1 MNSRHALSICPKHN
15 RQLSDDGICAD
26 CGCKPDIKAIEQRIK
41 LQKITDHIFQ
51 ICNLL
56 EETGR
61 VMQSG
66 TLDNGWSYKFKQQKP
81 KANKQKVNTV
91 ERSES

>member
-1 MNSRHALSICPKHN
+1 MTVLVCPEHH
-15 RQLSDDGICAD
+15 RQLTDDGECRD
-26 CGCKPDIKAIEQRIK
+26 CHGKPDIKAMEQKIK

-61 VMQSG
+61 TMQSG
-66 TLDNGWSYKFKQQKP
+66 TLDNGWSYKFKQ
-81 KANKQKVNTV
+81 NTKKGK
-91 ERSES
+91 RSA